1 MNNCDKISELIN
13 AYADGEA
20 TEKEKELVE
29 AHIKECV
36 SCKQK
41 LDFILKTKDILKATP
56 KMPVPE
62 TLLKDFEE
70 YRKKEEESAKKV
82 IPFYKNYRMYASVAA
97 IFIFAFVLKSGLWQE
112 DKFVPDTLTQTPET
126 KQIITAPAE
135 DDKQTSGTQEIA
147 PANENTKQVNS
158 ENQIANKSQNKQK
171 AVEPPVEVEKSS
183 DSQRTLTTR
192 INIPSDINKDVPA
205 TDMHP
210 VEEPTVA
217 SAEVSDTEIAAHSGG
232 GAQEAY
238 TMSRTMDT
246 PVQSEVVEDVQDE
259 APAHAIVY
267 VSEED
272 LAKAAKLLSEGDYF
286 YAQVEQ
292 KLNDNRIPFE
302 SNFLSLDESVP
313 HRVVV
318 MVKE

>member
-97 IFIFAFVLKSGLWQE
+97 IFIFAFVLKTFRGFSASSLLSHGN
-112 DKFVPDTLTQTPET
+112 
-126 KQIITAPAE
+126 
-135 DDKQTSGTQEIA
+135 TSPGSRKYSKI
-147 PANENTKQVNS
+147 
-158 ENQIANKSQNKQK
+158 SQ
-171 AVEPPVEVEKSS
+171 
-183 DSQRTLTTR
+183 
-192 INIPSDINKDVPA
+192 IPS
-205 TDMHP
+205 P
-210 VEEPTVA
+210 V
-217 SAEVSDTEIAAHSGG
+217 
-232 GAQEAY
+232 
-238 TMSRTMDT
+238 
-246 PVQSEVVEDVQDE
+246 
-259 APAHAIVY
+259 
-267 VSEED
+267 
-272 LAKAAKLLSEGDYF
+272 
-286 YAQVEQ
+286 
-292 KLNDNRIPFE
+292 
-302 SNFLSLDESVP
+302 
-313 HRVVV
+313 
-318 MVKE
+318 

>member
-29 AHIKECV
+29 VHIKECV

-112 DKFVPDTLTQTPET
+112 GKYMPDTINQPPVTEQHLISPAIDNDEA
-126 KQIITAPAE
+126 KDEVIVNEKSKTAAE
-135 DDKQTSGTQEIA
+135 NKTYKAKAVTEDVTGTQAQNISEDS
-147 PANENTKQVNS
+147 VNS
-158 ENQIANKSQNKQK
+158 
-171 AVEPPVEVEKSS
+171 AV
-183 DSQRTLTTR
+183 
-192 INIPSDINKDVPA
+192 SDIATADASDNQTVPVTTASDV
-205 TDMHP
+205 
-210 VEEPTVA
+210 
-217 SAEVSDTEIAAHSGG
+217 SYGG
-232 GAQEAY
+232 GAAYEGNQEAVP
-238 TMSRTMDT
+238 MARTIEE
-246 PVQSEVVEDVQDE
+246 PEKAEVFEETEV
-259 APAHAIVY
+259 PSHAIVY

-272 LAKAAKLLSEGDYF
+272 LQKAAQLLSEGEYF